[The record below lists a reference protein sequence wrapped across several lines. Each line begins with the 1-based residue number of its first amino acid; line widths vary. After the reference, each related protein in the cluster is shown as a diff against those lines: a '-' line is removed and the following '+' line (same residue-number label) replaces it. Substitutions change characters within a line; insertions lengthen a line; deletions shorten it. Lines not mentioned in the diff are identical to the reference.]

1 MIIICGKNIREIEQ
15 NLEMVKMAVA
25 SGAPCGVGGAT
36 MADVEK
42 ALRMAEHMGLPTA
55 ITNPNYNPEA
65 HLWHCPDCGE
75 MADYDPDT
83 DTCECCGRGLEDE
96 YPCGDGE
103 DEEID
108 PLEELATR
116 LRENGLYTPAVG
128 ALLDTLGDF
137 LNH

>member
-1 MIIICGKNIREIEQ
+1 MIIICGNSIEEIEQ
-15 NLEMVKMAVA
+15 NLHMAKMAVA
-25 SGAPCGVGGAT
+25 SGMPCGIGGAT

-55 ITNPNYNPEA
+55 ISNPNYNPEA

-83 DTCECCGRGLEDE
+83 DTCDYCGRGLE
-96 YPCGDGE
+96 
-103 DEEID
+103 EEEVD

-116 LRENGLYTPAVG
+116 LRENGLYTPAVD
-128 ALLDTLGDF
+128 ALLNTLGDF

>member
-1 MIIICGKNIREIEQ
+1 MIIICGNSIEEIEQ

-42 ALRMAEHMGLPTA
+42 ALHMMGHMGLPTA
-55 ITNPNYNPEA
+55 ISNPNYAPDVLDWDEPE
-65 HLWHCPDCGE
+65 CPECGAL
-75 MADYDPDT
+75 MDDGYDPDT
-83 DTCECCGRGLEDE
+83 DTCECCGYGI
-96 YPCGDGE
+96 E
-103 DEEID
+103 DEEVD

-116 LRENGLYTPAVG
+116 LRENGLYTPAVD
-128 ALLDTLGDF
+128 ALLNTLGDF

>member
-1 MIIICGKNIREIEQ
+1 MIIICGNSIEEIEQ
-15 NLEMVKMAVA
+15 NLEMVKMAMA

-42 ALRMAEHMGLPTA
+42 ALRMMEHMGLPSA
-55 ITNPNYNPEA
+55 ISNPNYVPDVPEC
-65 HLWHCPDCGE
+65 CPNCGSVV
-75 MADYDPDT
+75 DYDPDT
-83 DTCECCGRGLEDE
+83 DTCDDCGRGYEDE

>member
-1 MIIICGKNIREIEQ
+1 MIIICGNSIEEIEQ
-15 NLEMVKMAVA
+15 NLHMAKMAVA

-36 MADVEK
+36 MADVEE
-42 ALRMAEHMGLPTA
+42 ALRMMGHMGLQSA
-55 ITNPNYNPEA
+55 ISNPNYTPA
-65 HLWHCPDCGE
+65 PWTCPDCGAPLNRIGE
-75 MADYDPDT
+75 CT
-83 DTCECCGRGLEDE
+83 ECEYPYEDE

>member
-1 MIIICGKNIREIEQ
+1 MIIICGNSIEEIEQ
-15 NLEMVKMAVA
+15 NLAMAKMAVA

-42 ALRMAEHMGLPTA
+42 ALRMMGNMGLPTA
-55 ITNPNYNPEA
+55 ISNPNYAPDP
-65 HLWHCPDCGE
+65 WCCPDCGD

-83 DTCECCGRGLEDE
+83 DTCENCGRG
-96 YPCGDGE
+96 Y
-103 DEEID
+103 EEEEVD

-116 LRENGLYTPAVG
+116 LRENGLYTPAVD
-128 ALLDTLGDF
+128 ALLNTLSDF

>member
-1 MIIICGKNIREIEQ
+1 MIIICGNSIEEIEQ

-42 ALRMAEHMGLPTA
+42 ALRMMEHMGLPTA
-55 ITNPNYNPEA
+55 ISNPNYTPDVPEC
-65 HLWHCPDCGE
+65 CPDCGSIV
-75 MADYDPDT
+75 DYDPDT
-83 DTCECCGRGLEDE
+83 DTCDDCGRGYEDE

-103 DEEID
+103 DEEVD

-116 LRENGLYTPAVG
+116 LRENGLYTPAVD
-128 ALLDTLGDF
+128 ALLNTLGDF

>member
-1 MIIICGKNIREIEQ
+1 MIIICGNSIEEIEQ
-15 NLEMVKMAVA
+15 NLHMAKMAVA

-55 ITNPNYNPEA
+55 ILNPNYDPDPA
-65 HLWHCPDCGE
+65 PWCCPDCGE
-75 MADYDPDT
+75 MSGYDAET
-83 DTCECCGRGLEDE
+83 DSCENCGRGYED
-96 YPCGDGE
+96 
-103 DEEID
+103 DEVD

-116 LRENGLYTPAVG
+116 LRENGLYTPAVD
-128 ALLDTLGDF
+128 ALLNTLGDF